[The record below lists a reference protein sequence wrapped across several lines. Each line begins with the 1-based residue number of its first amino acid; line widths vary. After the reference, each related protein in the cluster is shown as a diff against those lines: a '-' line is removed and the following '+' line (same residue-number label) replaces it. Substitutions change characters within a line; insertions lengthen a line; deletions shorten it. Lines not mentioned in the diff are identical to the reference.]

1 MQKFKYKKSGG
12 IAMQTYQPMTNY
24 GPYQPMPQPYADRL
38 TQLQNQYNQAVN
50 VPQMQTVPQQ
60 QVNQGLLWVSGEV
73 GAKSYLVAPNSTVL
87 LMDSDAQ
94 RFYLK
99 SADNAGM
106 PSLRIFEYSEITN
119 APQNVPQALNTDFK
133 ELDSKYV
140 KREEYE
146 CLKRQYESIM
156 ERLDSMVSNTES
168 VEPSAKPKSR
178 RGGSGNNEQSDI

>member
-1 MQKFKYKKSGG
+1 MN
-12 IAMQTYQPMTNY
+12 YQPMQNY
-24 GPYQPMPQPYADRL
+24 GNYQPMPQPYAYRMA
-38 TQLQNQYNQAVN
+38 QLQNNYQQAVN

-87 LMDSDAQ
+87 LMDSDSS

-106 PSLRIFEYSEITN
+106 PSLRIFEYSEVTN
-119 APQNVPQALNTDFK
+119 VPQNAPQALNTDLK

-146 CLKRQYESIM
+146 GLKSQYEAIM
-156 ERLDSMVSNTES
+156 ERLDSMVSDTEPT
-168 VEPSAKPKSR
+168 EPSTKPKSR

>member
-1 MQKFKYKKSGG
+1 MQPYPT
-12 IAMQTYQPMTNY
+12 IQNY
-24 GPYQPMPQPYADRL
+24 SNYQPMPQPYADRL
-38 TQLQNQYNQAVN
+38 TQLQNQYQQAVN

-106 PSLRIFEYSEITN
+106 PSLRIFEYTEVTN
-119 APQNVPQALNTDFK
+119 VPQNAPQALNTDFK
-133 ELDSKYV
+133 DLDSKYV
-140 KREEYE
+140 KRDEYE
-146 CLKRQYESIM
+146 GLKRQYESIM
-156 ERLDSMVSNTES
+156 ERLNSMVSNTES

-178 RGGSGNNEQSDI
+178 GRGGNGNEQSDI

>member
-1 MQKFKYKKSGG
+1 
-12 IAMQTYQPMTNY
+12 MQTYQPMTNY

-119 APQNVPQALNTDFK
+119 APQNVPQALNTDLK

-146 CLKRQYESIM
+146 GLKRQYESIM
-156 ERLDSMVSNTES
+156 ERLDSMVSDTEPT
-168 VEPSAKPKSR
+168 EPATKPKSR